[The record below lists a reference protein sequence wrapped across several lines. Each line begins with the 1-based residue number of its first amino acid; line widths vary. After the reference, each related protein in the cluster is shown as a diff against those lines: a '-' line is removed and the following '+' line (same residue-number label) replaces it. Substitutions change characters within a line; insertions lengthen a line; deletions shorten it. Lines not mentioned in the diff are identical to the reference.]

1 MKKEN
6 IPQYIRCKFKSLNN
20 ASQTLESLFFI
31 THDQQDRIF
40 CEYNDNFI
48 IKNFTYSDFSIYA
61 KKFAQY
67 LLNNNIRDYKH
78 EFVGLMMDNSLNWVA
93 LFWSLLMVGCKPFLL
108 NKKMPIEMLK
118 EMVKTMNIRLVISD
132 SVGKKDF
139 DKVLF
144 INNENKPLP
153 EITSLEPI
161 NEFDWED
168 EIALSTTATTLSYK
182 ICVYKGKDLFAQVS
196 NAKGI
201 IAKSK
206 MIKEHYNGRLKVLA
220 FLPFY
225 HIFGLIAAYFWFSL
239 FGRTFIFLKDYSSDT
254 ILKTCQRHKVT
265 HIFGVPLLWDS
276 IAREIKKEINQLD
289 DKEKKKSENGLSFT
303 YHLQNVFPHFG
314 RHKCRKLVAKV
325 QNKLFGDS
333 VIFCISG
340 GGPVTNETLYLINA
354 IGYPLYNGY
363 GSTEIGI
370 ASVELRSRPKYRLL
384 GTIGKPFDTVRY
396 KIEGDEL
403 LVKGTSICS
412 KIIYRDGKEELVDKD
427 NWHHTN
433 DIVSI
438 DKHGYYYL
446 RGRKDDVCIGK
457 NGEKINP
464 DEIEKIILL
473 TSAVRYCFTTYENK
487 LSMIIQLSRS
497 NYTIKA
503 KTIIDEVNK
512 SLVILQKSGYQIE
525 QVLYTFDDI
534 ASKEAIKVS
543 RKVLDYLISSNRI
556 KLMNFSDFAKSVE
569 NDSENINAEV
579 LARITKVFGEVLNK
593 DPSTIDS
600 NANFFFDLGGTSLDY
615 MTLLMKLEQEF
626 EMSISL
632 EDEGC
637 STVNGFYRYITS
649 KGC

>member
-6 IPQYIRCKFKSLNN
+6 IPQYIKWKFKSLNN

-48 IKNFTYSDFSIYA
+48 IKNFTYSDFSIYT

-206 MIKEHYNGRLKVLA
+206 MVKEHYNGRLKVLA

-289 DKEKKKSENGLSFT
+289 DKEKKKAEKGLSFT

-370 ASVELRSRPKYRLL
+370 TSVELRSRPKYRLL
-384 GTIGKPFDTVRY
+384 GTIGKPFDTVQY

-412 KIIYRDGKEELVDKD
+412 KIIYRDGKQEIVDKD

-543 RKVLDYLISSNRI
+543 RKVLDYLISTNRI

-569 NDSENINAEV
+569 NNSENINAE
-579 LARITKVFGEVLNK
+579 LLQRITKVFGEVLNK

-615 MTLLMKLEQEF
+615 MTLLIKLEQEF

-637 STVNGFYRYITS
+637 STVNGFYGYITS